1 MDQQSVS
8 PNHMD
13 CSKEQH
19 MEDAI
24 EVIHSPQRSHVLI
37 EKVSLN
43 NENVSTNI
51 MNQYTLIFLFVSE
64 FSLTKYLLGLYNW

>member
-1 MDQQSVS
+1 MDY
-8 PNHMD
+8 
-13 CSKEQH
+13 SKEQH
-19 MEDAI
+19 MEDVI
-24 EVIHSPQRSHVLI
+24 EVILSPHRSHVLI
-37 EKVSLN
+37 EKVVLN

>member
-24 EVIHSPQRSHVLI
+24 EVIHSPQCSHVLI
-37 EKVSLN
+37 EKVALN